1 MKNILDA
8 KLITA
13 LKTPYLENRKIDL
26 DMLDKIVEKQIESGV
41 DGLLIGGTTGEGH
54 LMEWDEHIMLI
65 AHAVHNFSDK
75 VVIIGNTGSNNTYE
89 AIKAAE
95 QGFAV
100 GMDVALQINP
110 YYGKTSEAGLLAHFS
125 KVLEVGPTIL
135 YNVPGRTGQDIKEH
149 TIEAFAKNPNL
160 VGVKECAGNDR
171 IGYYEKKGIACWSGD
186 DDQCH
191 DSVHYHG
198 SHGVV
203 SVASNIIPKTM
214 KKLLESPQP
223 ELAKKLS
230 TVFNWLFC
238 TSSPIPLNSIMAMMG
253 LTKPV
258 FRLPY
263 VPLSAEIRTEGK
275 RILEELQLDEI
286 MYSEISEIKDEEF
299 LLV

>member
-8 KLITA
+8 KVITA

-26 DMLDKIVEKQIESGV
+26 DMFDKMIEKQIESGV

-89 AIKAAE
+89 AVKAAE

-110 YYGKTSEAGLLAHFS
+110 YYGKTSEEGLIEHFS
-125 KVLEVGPTIL
+125 NVLEVGPTIL

-149 TIEAFAKNPNL
+149 IIETFKGNSNL

-171 IGYYEKKGIACWSGD
+171 IEYYEKKGIACWSGD
-186 DDQCH
+186 DDQSH
-191 DSVHYHG
+191 DSVHHAG
-198 SHGVV
+198 GHGVV

-214 KKLLESPQP
+214 KKLMTSPQP

-230 TVFNWLFC
+230 PLFSWLFC
-238 TSSPIPLNSIMAMMG
+238 TPSPIPLNCIMAMMG
-253 LTKPV
+253 LAKPI
-258 FRLPY
+258 FRRPY
-263 VPLSAEIRTEGK
+263 VPFSKELRAQGK
-275 RILEELQLDEI
+275 QILEELQLDEV
-286 MYSEISEIKDEEF
+286 MFSEIVEIEDNDF
-299 LLV
+299 RLV

>member
-1 MKNILDA
+1 MKNILNA
-8 KLITA
+8 KVITA

-26 DMLDKIVEKQIESGV
+26 DMFDKIIEKQIESGV

-65 AHAVHNFSDK
+65 AHAVK
-75 VVIIGNTGSNNTYE
+75 VVAGRAIIIGNTGSNNTYE
-89 AIKAAE
+89 AVKAAE

-100 GMDVALQINP
+100 GMDAALQINP
-110 YYGKTSEAGLLAHFS
+110 YYGKTSEDGLLAHFS
-125 KVLEVGPTIL
+125 KVLEIGPTIL

-149 TIEAFAKNPNL
+149 IIENFTQNPNL
-160 VGVKECAGNDR
+160 VGIKECAGNER

-191 DSVHYHG
+191 DSVHEYG

-214 KKLLESPQP
+214 RKLLESPQP
-223 ELAKKLS
+223 DLAKKLS
-230 TVFNWLFC
+230 NIFNWLFC
-238 TSSPIPLNSIMAMMG
+238 TSSPIPLNCIMAMMG
-253 LTKPV
+253 LTRPV

-263 VPLSAEIRTEGK
+263 VPVSADIRAQGK
-275 RILEELQLDEI
+275 QILEDLHLNEI
-286 MYSEISEIKDEEF
+286 MYSEINDINDDDF
-299 LLV
+299 ILV